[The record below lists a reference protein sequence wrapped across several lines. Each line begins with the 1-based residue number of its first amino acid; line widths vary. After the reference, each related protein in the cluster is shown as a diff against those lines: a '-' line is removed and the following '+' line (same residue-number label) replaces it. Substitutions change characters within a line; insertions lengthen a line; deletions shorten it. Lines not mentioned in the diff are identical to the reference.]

1 MQSSYDL
8 LIVGGGI
15 NGTAIAREAAL
26 NGLSVLL
33 VERGDLAGATS
44 SASTKLIH
52 GGLRYLE
59 YYDFRLVAEALA
71 ERERLVKAAPHII
84 RPMHFVLPHE
94 HSVRP
99 WWMVRL
105 GLWLYD
111 RLGGRSTLDRSRGL
125 KRSDTTYIAPLKGLG
140 RGFVY
145 SDAFVDDAR
154 LTVLNAVDAADNGA
168 DIAVRT
174 ALDSARRDGD
184 LWRARLS
191 DDREVT
197 ARALVNAAG
206 PWVAELLGRLGVN
219 ATAGVRL
226 VKGSHI
232 VVPRLYEGDHAY
244 MLQQPDRRIVFAIPY
259 QRDFTEIGTTDV
271 PVDAP
276 EDATID
282 EDEITYLCDA
292 VNRHFRRRIAPADI
306 VSSWSGVRP
315 LYDDGASEAR
325 AVTRDYVL
333 ELDTAGAPLL
343 SVFGGKITTARHLA
357 EEALGKLA
365 GPLDREISAKTRDRV
380 FPGGDITNFT
390 RFVEHIHARWPFLGN
405 PRAERMAHAYGG
417 DLATMLGD
425 LGDEVGMGRA
435 FGAGLTELEARWM
448 HDREWA
454 RAPADALERRSKL
467 HLHMTAGERATFA
480 AWWDEAFGS
489 AVPANEFG
497 VATLASMQ

>member
-1 MQSSYDL
+1 MTYDL
-8 LIVGGGI
+8 LIVGGGV

-26 NGLSVLL
+26 NGLKVLL

-71 ERERLVKAAPHII
+71 ERERLVNAAPHII

-94 HSVRP
+94 HAVRP
-99 WWMVRL
+99 WLMVRL

-125 KRSDTTYIAPLKGLG
+125 RRSDTAYIAPLKSSR

-145 SDAFVDDAR
+145 SDAFVDDSR
-154 LTVLNAVDAADNGA
+154 LTVLNAVDAADHGA
-168 DIAVRT
+168 EIAVRT
-174 ALDSARRDGD
+174 ALESARRESDV
-184 LWRARLS
+184 WCARLS
-191 DDREVT
+191 DGRDVA

-206 PWVAELLGRLGVN
+206 PWVVELVGRLGVD
-219 ATAGVRL
+219 AAAGVRL

-232 VVPRLYEGDHAY
+232 IVPRLYDAGHAY

-259 QRDFTEIGTTDV
+259 HRDFTEIGTTDV

-276 EDATID
+276 EDAVID
-282 EDEITYLCDA
+282 AGEIAYLCDA
-292 VNRHFRRRIAPADI
+292 VNRHFTRQIAPAD
-306 VSSWSGVRP
+306 VVATWSGVRP

-333 ELDTAGAPLL
+333 ELDTAVPPLL

-357 EEALGKLA
+357 EEVLGKLA
-365 GPLDREISAKTRDRV
+365 EPLGRKVRHATRTRV
-380 FPGGDITNFT
+380 FPGGDIPDFT
-390 RFVEHIHARWPFLGN
+390 LYVDQVRTRWPFLGD
-405 PRAERMAHAYGG
+405 PRAERMAHAYGSLLG
-417 DLATMLGD
+417 AVLAD
-425 LGDEVGMGRA
+425 VDDEAAMGRA
-435 FGAGLTELEARWM
+435 FGAGLTEVEARWM

-454 RAPADALERRSKL
+454 RTPEDALHRRSKL
-467 HLHMTAGERATFA
+467 HLHMTGLEQTAFA
-480 AWWDEAFGS
+480 AWWIATFGE
-489 AVPANEFG
+489 P
-497 VATLASMQ
+497 